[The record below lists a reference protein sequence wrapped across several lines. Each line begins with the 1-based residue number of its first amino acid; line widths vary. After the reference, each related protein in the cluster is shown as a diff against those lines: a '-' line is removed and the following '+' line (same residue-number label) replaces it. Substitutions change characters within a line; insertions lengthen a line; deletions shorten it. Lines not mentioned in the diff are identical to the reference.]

1 MGDLEQKSRRRT
13 RSANLQKVVLYSVAA
28 AGVLAIGML
37 APNVLVAMDKIGL
50 IPKRR
55 QKEYISS
62 AAGVLKRKGL
72 LKFNGKHYE
81 LTPAGRKLLSRWVF
95 ANYKLRKPQKW
106 DGKWRVFIY
115 DIPHKKKKIR
125 DYIASIFRRAGF
137 ERIQDSVWIFP
148 YDCEDV
154 IGLLKTDLRVGK
166 NILYMIVEEFEN
178 DKYLREI
185 FKLR

>member
-1 MGDLEQKSRRRT
+1 MGDLEQRSSKRT
-13 RSANLQKVVLYSVAA
+13 RSADLQKIILYSIAA
-28 AGVLAIGML
+28 AGVLAVGML
-37 APNVLVAMDKIGL
+37 APNVLMAMEKIGI

-62 AAGVLKRKGL
+62 AASVLKKKGL
-72 LKFNGKHYE
+72 LKFNGKYYE
-81 LTPAGRKLLSRWVF
+81 LTPPGKSLLSQWEF
-95 ANYKLRKPQKW
+95 TNYKLRKPQKW
-106 DGKWRVFIY
+106 DGKWRVLIY

-125 DYIASIFRRAGF
+125 DYVASIFRRAGF

-166 NILYMIVEEFEN
+166 NILYMIVEELEN

-185 FKLR
+185 FELR